1 MSLHIAVVI
10 GGGPITPITPIT
22 AGTAT
27 TPGAASFDLVVAADS
42 GYDAAVDAGLTPTH
56 LVGDLDSISA
66 AGLSAARAAGIP
78 IEPYDPDKDHTD
90 TTLALR
96 RAVALGATDVTLL
109 GPATSDRLDHLI
121 GALTALGDPVLAGRG
136 VSGGVSGELGGS
148 SVSVLHPGHTTVLHL
163 GAAGV
168 FSLLALH
175 GPCDGVSVSG
185 ARWPLDDARLVPG
198 STLGVSNESLGDPVS
213 IGVREGVLTVIV
225 PHHESPEAP

>member
-10 GGGPITPITPIT
+10 GGGPITP
-22 AGTAT
+22 GTT
-27 TPGAASFDLVVAADS
+27 STPGTASFDLVVAADS

-96 RAVALGATDVTLL
+96 RAVALGATNVTLL
-109 GPATSDRLDHLI
+109 GPATSDRLDHLL
-121 GALTALGDPVLAGRG
+121 GALTALGDPVLAG
-136 VSGGVSGELGGS
+136 SEVSGELGGS
-148 SVSVLHPGHTTVLHL
+148 SVRVLHPGHTTVLHL
-163 GAAGV
+163 EAAGV

-175 GPCDGVSVSG
+175 GPCDGVTVSG
-185 ARWPLDDARLVPG
+185 ARWPLNDARLVPG

-225 PHHESPEAP
+225 PHHQSPEAP

>member
-10 GGGPITPITPIT
+10 GGGPITRGHGP
-22 AGTAT
+22 
-27 TPGAASFDLVVAADS
+27 FDLVVAADS

-96 RAVALGATDVTLL
+96 RAVSLGATHVTLL
-109 GPATSDRLDHLI
+109 GPATSDRLDHLL
-121 GALTALGDPVLAGRG
+121 GALTALGDPVLAGCE
-136 VSGGVSGELGGS
+136 VSGELGGS
-148 SVSVLHPGHTTVLHL
+148 SVRVLHPGHTAVLHL
-163 GAAGV
+163 EAAGV

-175 GPCDGVSVSG
+175 GPCDGVTVSG
-185 ARWPLDDARLVPG
+185 ARWPLNDARLVPG

-213 IGVREGVLTVIV
+213 IGVREGVLTVII
-225 PHHESPEAP
+225 PHHESPEAS

>member
-10 GGGPITPITPIT
+10 GGGPITP
-22 AGTAT
+22 GTAST
-27 TPGAASFDLVVAADS
+27 RGHGPFDLVVAADS

-66 AGLSAARAAGIP
+66 AGLASARAAGIP

-109 GPATSDRLDHLI
+109 GPATSDRLDHLL
-121 GALTALGDPVLAGRG
+121 GALTALGDPVLAGCE
-136 VSGGVSGELGGS
+136 VSGELGGS
-148 SVSVLHPGHTTVLHL
+148 SVRVLHPGHTTVLHL
-163 GAAGV
+163 AATGV
-168 FSLLALH
+168 FSLLAMH
-175 GPCDGVSVSG
+175 GPCDGVTVSG
-185 ARWPLDDARLVPG
+185 ARWPLNDARLVPG

-213 IGVREGVLTVIV
+213 ISGREGVLTVIV

>member
-10 GGGPITPITPIT
+10 GGGPITPTTPIT

-27 TPGAASFDLVVAADS
+27 TPGTTSFDIVVAADS

-96 RAVALGATDVTLL
+96 RAVALGATHITLL

-136 VSGGVSGELGGS
+136 VGGELGGS
-148 SVSVLHPGHTTVLHL
+148 SVRVLHPGHTTVLHL
-163 GAAGV
+163 AATGV

-185 ARWPLDDARLVPG
+185 ARWPLDDARLMPG

-213 IGVREGVLTVIV
+213 IGVRKGVLTVIV

>member
-10 GGGPITPITPIT
+10 GGGPITPTT
-22 AGTAT
+22 ASTSGT
-27 TPGAASFDLVVAADS
+27 ASFDLVVAADS

-96 RAVALGATDVTLL
+96 RAVALGATQVTLL
-109 GPATSDRLDHLI
+109 GPATSDRLDHLL
-121 GALTALGDPVLAGRG
+121 GALTALGDPVLAG
-136 VSGGVSGELGGS
+136 SEVSGELGGS
-148 SVSVLHPGHTTVLHL
+148 SVRVLHPGHTTVLHL
-163 GAAGV
+163 EAAGV

-175 GPCDGVSVSG
+175 GPCDGITVTG
-185 ARWPLDDARLVPG
+185 ARWPLNDARLVPG

-225 PHHESPEAP
+225 PHHQSPEAP

>member
-10 GGGPITPITPIT
+10 GGGPITPTT
-22 AGTAT
+22 ASTSGT
-27 TPGAASFDLVVAADS
+27 ASFDLVVAADS

-66 AGLSAARAAGIP
+66 AGLAAAQAAGIP

-96 RAVALGATDVTLL
+96 RAVALGATQVTLL
-109 GPATSDRLDHLI
+109 GPATSDRLDHLL
-121 GALTALGDPVLAGRG
+121 GALTALGDPVLAG
-136 VSGGVSGELGGS
+136 SEVSGELGGS
-148 SVSVLHPGHTTVLHL
+148 SVRVLHPGHTTVLHL
-163 GAAGV
+163 EAAGV

-175 GPCDGVSVSG
+175 GPCDGITVTG
-185 ARWPLDDARLVPG
+185 ARWPLNDARLVPG

-225 PHHESPEAP
+225 PHHQSPEAP

>member
-10 GGGPITPITPIT
+10 GGGPITPTET
-22 AGTAT
+22 
-27 TPGAASFDLVVAADS
+27 SFDLVVAADS

-121 GALTALGDPVLAGRG
+121 GALTALGDSVLAGCE
-136 VSGGVSGELGGS
+136 VAGELGGS
-148 SVSVLHPGHTTVLHL
+148 SVRVLHPGHTTVLHL
-163 GAAGV
+163 EAAGV

-175 GPCDGVSVSG
+175 GPCDGVTVSG
-185 ARWPLDDARLVPG
+185 ARWPLNDARLVPG

-213 IGVREGVLTVIV
+213 ISVREGVLTVIV